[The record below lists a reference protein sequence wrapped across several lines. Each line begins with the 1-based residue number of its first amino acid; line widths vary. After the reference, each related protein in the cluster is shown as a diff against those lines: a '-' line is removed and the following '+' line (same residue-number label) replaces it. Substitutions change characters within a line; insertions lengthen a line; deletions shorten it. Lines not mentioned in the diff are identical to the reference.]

1 MEKNEQNYFH
11 NMTDPL
17 SFDFNTEYHLDLDE
31 KEYYKDMIKE
41 GDIIKKDDYFSSVP
55 MNDNSQQKDFIQNI
69 NQINIQTSTTSRV
82 LDYKMNENKEPN
94 DKKAKKN
101 LFIAKKKKKRGKK
114 PTKTKRIH
122 SKDTIDL
129 VEDKLQVNFINYL
142 VDLGNDMI
150 KSSNNLNTSEKFLK
164 IKYEE
169 KKKSYKPKD
178 IRKLLYNDIFK
189 LTISNT
195 NKKELIKGKTNE
207 KMYEIICKELPILKE
222 IFDLRY
228 SYIFQNYYLKNLREF
243 NLNGLDIKLSEETKT
258 YNDLL
263 QKDQNYN
270 IKNVFEKVINRYYQY
285 KSSKNDAEQFVY
297 IYKIKSKGLY
307 IIIYNEFYS

>member
-11 NMTDPL
+11 NMTDSY
-17 SFDFNTEYHLDLDE
+17 SFDFNIENYLDLDE
-31 KEYYKDMIKE
+31 KENDTDIVKE
-41 GDIIKKDDYFSSVP
+41 KYLNKKDDYFSSVP
-55 MNDNSQQKDFIQNI
+55 MNDNSQQKDFITNI
-69 NQINIQTSTTSRV
+69 NQINIKTSITSRV
-82 LDYKMNENKEPN
+82 PDYKVNENKEPN

-101 LFIAKKKKKRGKK
+101 LFIAMKKKKRGKK

-129 VEDKLQVNFINYL
+129 VEDKLQVNYINYL

-195 NKKELIKGKTNE
+195 NKKKLIKGKTNE

-270 IKNVFEKVINRYYQY
+270 IKNVFEKVINRFYCY
-285 KSSKNDAEQFVY
+285 KSSKNEAE
-297 IYKIKSKGLY
+297 
-307 IIIYNEFYS
+307 

>member
-11 NMTDPL
+11 NMTDSY
-17 SFDFNTEYHLDLDE
+17 SFDFNIENYLDLDE

-55 MNDNSQQKDFIQNI
+55 MNDNSQQKDFITNI
-69 NQINIQTSTTSRV
+69 NQINIKTSITSRV
-82 LDYKMNENKEPN
+82 PDYKVNENKEPN

-101 LFIAKKKKKRGKK
+101 LFLVFKKKKRGKK

-129 VEDKLQVNFINYL
+129 VKDKLQVNFINYL

-164 IKYEE
+164 IKYKE
-169 KKKSYKPKD
+169 KKKSYKPED

-195 NKKELIKGKTNE
+195 NKKRLIKGKTNE

-263 QKDQNYN
+263 QKDHNYN
-270 IKNVFEKVINRYYQY
+270 IKNVFEKVINR
-285 KSSKNDAEQFVY
+285 
-297 IYKIKSKGLY
+297 
-307 IIIYNEFYS
+307 FY

>member
-55 MNDNSQQKDFIQNI
+55 MNDNSQQKDFITNI
-69 NQINIQTSTTSRV
+69 NQINIKTSITSRV
-82 LDYKMNENKEPN
+82 PDYKVNENKEPN

-101 LFIAKKKKKRGKK
+101 LFLVFKKKKRGKK

-129 VEDKLQVNFINYL
+129 VEDKLQVNYINYL

-263 QKDQNYN
+263 QKDHNYN
-270 IKNVFEKVINRYYQY
+270 IQNVFEKVINR
-285 KSSKNDAEQFVY
+285 
-297 IYKIKSKGLY
+297 
-307 IIIYNEFYS
+307 FY

>member
-55 MNDNSQQKDFIQNI
+55 MNDNSQQKDFITNI
-69 NQINIQTSTTSRV
+69 NQINIKTSITSRV
-82 LDYKMNENKEPN
+82 PDYKVNENKEPN

-101 LFIAKKKKKRGKK
+101 LFLVFKKKKRGKK
-114 PTKTKRIH
+114 PTKTKRLH

-222 IFDLRY
+222 IFDLKY

-263 QKDQNYN
+263 QKDHNYN
-270 IKNVFEKVINRYYQY
+270 IQNVFEKVINR
-285 KSSKNDAEQFVY
+285 
-297 IYKIKSKGLY
+297 
-307 IIIYNEFYS
+307 FY

>member
-11 NMTDPL
+11 NMTDSL

-55 MNDNSQQKDFIQNI
+55 MNDNSQQKDFITNI
-69 NQINIQTSTTSRV
+69 NQINIKTSITSRV
-82 LDYKMNENKEPN
+82 PDYKVNENKEPN

-101 LFIAKKKKKRGKK
+101 LFLVFKKKKRGKK

-129 VEDKLQVNFINYL
+129 VEDKLQVNYINYL

-270 IKNVFEKVINRYYQY
+270 IKNVFEKVINRYY
-285 KSSKNDAEQFVY
+285 
-297 IYKIKSKGLY
+297 
-307 IIIYNEFYS
+307 

>member
-17 SFDFNTEYHLDLDE
+17 SFDFNTEYHFDLDE

-55 MNDNSQQKDFIQNI
+55 MNDNSQQKDFITNI
-69 NQINIQTSTTSRV
+69 NQINIKTSITSRV
-82 LDYKMNENKEPN
+82 PDYKVNENKEPN

-101 LFIAKKKKKRGKK
+101 LFIAMKKKKRGKK

-195 NKKELIKGKTNE
+195 NKKKLIKGKTNE

-222 IFDLRY
+222 IFDLKY

-270 IKNVFEKVINRYYQY
+270 IKNVFEKVINRYY
-285 KSSKNDAEQFVY
+285 
-297 IYKIKSKGLY
+297 
-307 IIIYNEFYS
+307 

>member
-11 NMTDPL
+11 NMTDSY
-17 SFDFNTEYHLDLDE
+17 SFDFNIENYLDLDE
-31 KEYYKDMIKE
+31 KENDTDIVKE
-41 GDIIKKDDYFSSVP
+41 KYLNKKDDYFSSVP
-55 MNDNSQQKDFIQNI
+55 MNDNSQQKDFITNI
-69 NQINIQTSTTSRV
+69 NQINIKTSITSRV
-82 LDYKMNENKEPN
+82 PDYKVNENKEPN

-101 LFIAKKKKKRGKK
+101 LFLVFKKKKRGKK

-129 VEDKLQVNFINYL
+129 VEDKLQVNYINYL

-263 QKDQNYN
+263 QKDHNYN
-270 IKNVFEKVINRYYQY
+270 IKNVFEKVINR
-285 KSSKNDAEQFVY
+285 
-297 IYKIKSKGLY
+297 
-307 IIIYNEFYS
+307 FY

>member
-69 NQINIQTSTTSRV
+69 NQINIQTSITSRV
-82 LDYKMNENKEPN
+82 PDYKVNENKETN

-101 LFIAKKKKKRGKK
+101 LFVVLKKKKRGKK

-195 NKKELIKGKTNE
+195 NKKRLIKGKTNE

-222 IFDLRY
+222 IFDLKY

-263 QKDQNYN
+263 QKDHNYN
-270 IKNVFEKVINRYYQY
+270 IQNVFEKVINR
-285 KSSKNDAEQFVY
+285 
-297 IYKIKSKGLY
+297 
-307 IIIYNEFYS
+307 FY

>member
-41 GDIIKKDDYFSSVP
+41 GDIIKKDDDFSSVP

-101 LFIAKKKKKRGKK
+101 LFIAMKKKKRGKK

-195 NKKELIKGKTNE
+195 NKKRLIKGKTNE

-222 IFDLRY
+222 IFDLKY

-270 IKNVFEKVINRYYQY
+270 IKNVFEKVINRYY
-285 KSSKNDAEQFVY
+285 
-297 IYKIKSKGLY
+297 
-307 IIIYNEFYS
+307 

>member
-17 SFDFNTEYHLDLDE
+17 SFDFNTEYNLDLDE

-41 GDIIKKDDYFSSVP
+41 GDIIKKDDDFSSVP

-69 NQINIQTSTTSRV
+69 NQINIQTSITSRV
-82 LDYKMNENKEPN
+82 FDYKVNENKEPN

-101 LFIAKKKKKRGKK
+101 LFLVFKKKKRGKK

-129 VEDKLQVNFINYL
+129 VKDKLQVNFINYL

-195 NKKELIKGKTNE
+195 NKKRLIKGKTNE

-270 IKNVFEKVINRYYQY
+270 IKNVFEKVINRYY
-285 KSSKNDAEQFVY
+285 
-297 IYKIKSKGLY
+297 
-307 IIIYNEFYS
+307 

>member
-55 MNDNSQQKDFIQNI
+55 MNDNSQQKDFITNI
-69 NQINIQTSTTSRV
+69 NQINIKTSITSRV
-82 LDYKMNENKEPN
+82 PDYKVNENKEPN

-101 LFIAKKKKKRGKK
+101 LFLVFKKKKRGKK

-129 VEDKLQVNFINYL
+129 VEDKLQVNYINYL

-222 IFDLRY
+222 IFDLKY

-270 IKNVFEKVINRYYQY
+270 IKNVFEKVINRYY
-285 KSSKNDAEQFVY
+285 
-297 IYKIKSKGLY
+297 
-307 IIIYNEFYS
+307 

>member
-11 NMTDPL
+11 NMTDSY
-17 SFDFNTEYHLDLDE
+17 SFDFNIENYLDLDE
-31 KEYYKDMIKE
+31 KENDTDIVKE
-41 GDIIKKDDYFSSVP
+41 KYLNKKDDIFSSVP
-55 MNDNSQQKDFIQNI
+55 MNDNSQQKDFITNI
-69 NQINIQTSTTSRV
+69 NQINIKTSITSRV
-82 LDYKMNENKEPN
+82 PDYKVNENKEPN

-101 LFIAKKKKKRGKK
+101 LFLVFKKKKRGKK

-129 VEDKLQVNFINYL
+129 VKDKLQVNFINYL

-222 IFDLRY
+222 IFDLKY

-270 IKNVFEKVINRYYQY
+270 IKNVFEKVINRYY
-285 KSSKNDAEQFVY
+285 
-297 IYKIKSKGLY
+297 
-307 IIIYNEFYS
+307 

>member
-41 GDIIKKDDYFSSVP
+41 GDIIKKDDDFSSVP

-69 NQINIQTSTTSRV
+69 NQINIKTSITSRV
-82 LDYKMNENKEPN
+82 PDYKANENKEPN

-101 LFIAKKKKKRGKK
+101 LFIAMKKKKRGKK

-129 VEDKLQVNFINYL
+129 VENKLQVNYMNYL
-142 VDLGNDMI
+142 IDLGNDII

-195 NKKELIKGKTNE
+195 NKKKLIKGKTNE

-222 IFDLRY
+222 IFDLKY

-270 IKNVFEKVINRYYQY
+270 IKNVFEKVINRYY
-285 KSSKNDAEQFVY
+285 
-297 IYKIKSKGLY
+297 
-307 IIIYNEFYS
+307 

>member
-101 LFIAKKKKKRGKK
+101 LFIAMKKKKRGKK

-222 IFDLRY
+222 IFDLKY

-285 KSSKNDAEQFVY
+285 KSSKNDSEQFVY

-307 IIIYNEFYS
+307 IIIYNEFYF

>member
-55 MNDNSQQKDFIQNI
+55 MNDNSQQKDFITNI
-69 NQINIQTSTTSRV
+69 NQINIKTSITSRV
-82 LDYKMNENKEPN
+82 PDYKVNENKEPN

-101 LFIAKKKKKRGKK
+101 LFLVFKKKKRGKK

-195 NKKELIKGKTNE
+195 NKKKLIKGKTNE

-222 IFDLRY
+222 IFDLKY

-270 IKNVFEKVINRYYQY
+270 IKNVFEKVINRFYCY
-285 KSSKNDAEQFVY
+285 KSSKNEAE
-297 IYKIKSKGLY
+297 
-307 IIIYNEFYS
+307 

>member
-17 SFDFNTEYHLDLDE
+17 SFDFNIENYLDLDE
-31 KEYYKDMIKE
+31 NENDT
-41 GDIIKKDDYFSSVP
+41 DIVKGKYLNKKDDYFSSVP
-55 MNDNSQQKDFIQNI
+55 MNDNSQQKDFIPNI
-69 NQINIQTSTTSRV
+69 NQINIKTSITSRV
-82 LDYKMNENKEPN
+82 PDYKVNENKEPN

-101 LFIAKKKKKRGKK
+101 LFLVFKKKKRGKK

-195 NKKELIKGKTNE
+195 NKK
-207 KMYEIICKELPILKE
+207 
-222 IFDLRY
+222 
-228 SYIFQNYYLKNLREF
+228 
-243 NLNGLDIKLSEETKT
+243 KL
-258 YNDLL
+258 Y
-263 QKDQNYN
+263 
-270 IKNVFEKVINRYYQY
+270 
-285 KSSKNDAEQFVY
+285 
-297 IYKIKSKGLY
+297 
-307 IIIYNEFYS
+307 

>member
-41 GDIIKKDDYFSSVP
+41 GDIIKKDDDFSSVP

-101 LFIAKKKKKRGKK
+101 LFIAMKKKKRGKK

-207 KMYEIICKELPILKE
+207 KMYEIICKKLPILKE
-222 IFDLRY
+222 IFDLKY

-270 IKNVFEKVINRYYQY
+270 IKNVFEKVINRYY
-285 KSSKNDAEQFVY
+285 
-297 IYKIKSKGLY
+297 
-307 IIIYNEFYS
+307 

>member
-11 NMTDPL
+11 NMTDSL

-55 MNDNSQQKDFIQNI
+55 MNDNSQQKDFIQNL
-69 NQINIQTSTTSRV
+69 NQINIQTSITSRF

-101 LFIAKKKKKRGKK
+101 LFIATKKKKRGKK

-222 IFDLRY
+222 IFDLKY

-270 IKNVFEKVINRYYQY
+270 IKNVFEKVINRYY
-285 KSSKNDAEQFVY
+285 
-297 IYKIKSKGLY
+297 
-307 IIIYNEFYS
+307 

>member
-101 LFIAKKKKKRGKK
+101 LFIATKKKKRGKK

-195 NKKELIKGKTNE
+195 NKKKLIKGKTNE
-207 KMYEIICKELPILKE
+207 KMYEIICKELPLLKE

-270 IKNVFEKVINRYYQY
+270 IKNVFEKVINRYY
-285 KSSKNDAEQFVY
+285 
-297 IYKIKSKGLY
+297 
-307 IIIYNEFYS
+307 

>member
-55 MNDNSQQKDFIQNI
+55 MNDNSQQKDFITNI
-69 NQINIQTSTTSRV
+69 NQINIKTSITSRV
-82 LDYKMNENKEPN
+82 PDYKVNENKEPN

-101 LFIAKKKKKRGKK
+101 LFLVFKKKKRGKK

-129 VEDKLQVNFINYL
+129 VEDKLQVNYINYL

-222 IFDLRY
+222 IFDLKY

-270 IKNVFEKVINRYYQY
+270 IKNVFEKVINRYYCY
-285 KSSKNDAEQFVY
+285 KSSKNEAE
-297 IYKIKSKGLY
+297 
-307 IIIYNEFYS
+307 

>member
-11 NMTDPL
+11 NMTDSY

-55 MNDNSQQKDFIQNI
+55 MNDNSQQKDFITNI
-69 NQINIQTSTTSRV
+69 NQINIKTSITSRV
-82 LDYKMNENKEPN
+82 PDYKVNENKEPN

-101 LFIAKKKKKRGKK
+101 LFLVFKKKKRGKK

-243 NLNGLDIKLSEETKT
+243 NLNGLDIKLSEKTKT

-263 QKDQNYN
+263 QKDRNYN
-270 IKNVFEKVINRYYQY
+270 IKNVFEKVINRFYCY
-285 KSSKNDAEQFVY
+285 KSSKNEAE
-297 IYKIKSKGLY
+297 
-307 IIIYNEFYS
+307 

>member
-55 MNDNSQQKDFIQNI
+55 MNDNSQQKDFITNI
-69 NQINIQTSTTSRV
+69 NQINIKTSITSRV
-82 LDYKMNENKEPN
+82 PDYKVNENKEPN

-101 LFIAKKKKKRGKK
+101 LFLVFKKKKRGKK
-114 PTKTKRIH
+114 PTKTKRLH

-129 VEDKLQVNFINYL
+129 VEDKLQVNYINYL

-222 IFDLRY
+222 IFDLKY

-270 IKNVFEKVINRYYQY
+270 IKNVFEKVINRYY
-285 KSSKNDAEQFVY
+285 
-297 IYKIKSKGLY
+297 
-307 IIIYNEFYS
+307 

>member
-11 NMTDPL
+11 NMTDSY
-17 SFDFNTEYHLDLDE
+17 SFDFNIENYLDLDE
-31 KEYYKDMIKE
+31 KENDTDIVKE
-41 GDIIKKDDYFSSVP
+41 KYLNKKDDIFSSVP
-55 MNDNSQQKDFIQNI
+55 MNDNSQQKDFITNI
-69 NQINIQTSTTSRV
+69 NQINIKTSITSRV
-82 LDYKMNENKEPN
+82 PDYKANENKEPN

-101 LFIAKKKKKRGKK
+101 LFLVFKKKKRGKK

-129 VEDKLQVNFINYL
+129 VKDKLQVNFINYL

-164 IKYEE
+164 IKYKE
-169 KKKSYKPKD
+169 KKKSYKPED

-195 NKKELIKGKTNE
+195 NKKRLIKGKTNE

-222 IFDLRY
+222 IFDLKY

-270 IKNVFEKVINRYYQY
+270 IKNVFEKVINRYY
-285 KSSKNDAEQFVY
+285 
-297 IYKIKSKGLY
+297 
-307 IIIYNEFYS
+307 

>member
-1 MEKNEQNYFH
+1 MEKNEQNYLY
-11 NMTDPL
+11 NMTNSL

-101 LFIAKKKKKRGKK
+101 LFIAMKKKKRGKK

-129 VEDKLQVNFINYL
+129 VENKLQVNYMNYL
-142 VDLGNDMI
+142 IDLGNDII

-195 NKKELIKGKTNE
+195 NKKKLIKGKTNE

-270 IKNVFEKVINRYYQY
+270 IKNVFEKVINRFYCY
-285 KSSKNDAEQFVY
+285 KSSKNEAE
-297 IYKIKSKGLY
+297 
-307 IIIYNEFYS
+307 

>member
-101 LFIAKKKKKRGKK
+101 LFIAMKKKKRGKK

-195 NKKELIKGKTNE
+195 NKKKLIKGKTNE

-222 IFDLRY
+222 IFDLKY

-270 IKNVFEKVINRYYQY
+270 IKNVFEKVINRFYCY
-285 KSSKNDAEQFVY
+285 KSSKNEAE
-297 IYKIKSKGLY
+297 
-307 IIIYNEFYS
+307 

>member
-41 GDIIKKDDYFSSVP
+41 GDIIKKDDDFSSVP

-101 LFIAKKKKKRGKK
+101 LFIAMKKKKRGKK

-195 NKKELIKGKTNE
+195 NKKKLIKGKTNE

-270 IKNVFEKVINRYYQY
+270 IKNVFEKVINRFYCY
-285 KSSKNDAEQFVY
+285 KSSKNEAE
-297 IYKIKSKGLY
+297 
-307 IIIYNEFYS
+307 

>member
-1 MEKNEQNYFH
+1 MEKIEQNYFH
-11 NMTDPL
+11 NMTNSL
-17 SFDFNTEYHLDLDE
+17 SFDFNTEYYLDLDE

-55 MNDNSQQKDFIQNI
+55 MNDNSQQKDFIQII

-101 LFIAKKKKKRGKK
+101 LFIAMKKKKRGKK

-129 VEDKLQVNFINYL
+129 VEDKLQVNYINYL

-195 NKKELIKGKTNE
+195 NKKKLIKGKTNE

-222 IFDLRY
+222 IFDLKY

-270 IKNVFEKVINRYYQY
+270 IKNVFEKVINRFYCY
-285 KSSKNDAEQFVY
+285 KSSKNEAE
-297 IYKIKSKGLY
+297 
-307 IIIYNEFYS
+307 

>member
-41 GDIIKKDDYFSSVP
+41 GDIIKKDDDFSSVP

-101 LFIAKKKKKRGKK
+101 LFIAMKKKKRGKK

-195 NKKELIKGKTNE
+195 NKKRLIKGKTNE

-270 IKNVFEKVINRYYQY
+270 IKNVFEKVINRFYCY
-285 KSSKNDAEQFVY
+285 KSSKNEAE
-297 IYKIKSKGLY
+297 
-307 IIIYNEFYS
+307 

>member
-55 MNDNSQQKDFIQNI
+55 MNDNSQQKDFITNI
-69 NQINIQTSTTSRV
+69 NQINIKTSITSRV
-82 LDYKMNENKEPN
+82 PDYKVNENKEPN

-101 LFIAKKKKKRGKK
+101 LFLVFKKKKRGKK
-114 PTKTKRIH
+114 PTKTKRLH

-129 VEDKLQVNFINYL
+129 VKDKLQVNFINYL
-142 VDLGNDMI
+142 VNLGNDMI

-222 IFDLRY
+222 IFDLKY

-258 YNDLL
+258 YHDLL

-270 IKNVFEKVINRYYQY
+270 IKNVFEKVINRFYCY
-285 KSSKNDAEQFVY
+285 KSSKNEAE
-297 IYKIKSKGLY
+297 
-307 IIIYNEFYS
+307 

>member
-41 GDIIKKDDYFSSVP
+41 GDIIKKDDDFSSVP

-101 LFIAKKKKKRGKK
+101 LFIAMKKKKRGKK

-129 VEDKLQVNFINYL
+129 VENKLQVNYMNYL
-142 VDLGNDMI
+142 IDLGNDII

-195 NKKELIKGKTNE
+195 NKKKLIKGKTNE

-270 IKNVFEKVINRYYQY
+270 IKNVFEKVINRFYCY
-285 KSSKNDAEQFVY
+285 KSSKNEAE
-297 IYKIKSKGLY
+297 
-307 IIIYNEFYS
+307 

>member
-41 GDIIKKDDYFSSVP
+41 GDIIKKDDDFSSVP

-101 LFIAKKKKKRGKK
+101 LFIAMKKKKRGKK

-195 NKKELIKGKTNE
+195 NKKKLIKGKTNE

-270 IKNVFEKVINRYYQY
+270 IKNVFEKVINRYY
-285 KSSKNDAEQFVY
+285 
-297 IYKIKSKGLY
+297 
-307 IIIYNEFYS
+307 

>member
-11 NMTDPL
+11 NMTDSF
-17 SFDFNTEYHLDLDE
+17 SFDFNIENYLDLDE
-31 KEYYKDMIKE
+31 KENDTDIVKE
-41 GDIIKKDDYFSSVP
+41 KYLNKKDDYFSSVP
-55 MNDNSQQKDFIQNI
+55 MNDNSQKKDFITNI
-69 NQINIQTSTTSRV
+69 NQINIKTSITSRV
-82 LDYKMNENKEPN
+82 PDYKVNENKEPN

-101 LFIAKKKKKRGKK
+101 LFLVFKKKKRGKK
-114 PTKTKRIH
+114 PTKTKRLH

-195 NKKELIKGKTNE
+195 NKKKLIKGKTNE

-258 YNDLL
+258 YSDLL
-263 QKDQNYN
+263 QKDHNYN
-270 IKNVFEKVINRYYQY
+270 IQNVFEKVINRYY
-285 KSSKNDAEQFVY
+285 
-297 IYKIKSKGLY
+297 
-307 IIIYNEFYS
+307 

>member
-55 MNDNSQQKDFIQNI
+55 MNDNSQQKDFIQNL
-69 NQINIQTSTTSRV
+69 NQINIQTSITSRF

-101 LFIAKKKKKRGKK
+101 LFIATKKKKRGKK

-129 VEDKLQVNFINYL
+129 VEDKLQVNYINYL

-222 IFDLRY
+222 IFDLKY

-270 IKNVFEKVINRYYQY
+270 IKNVFEKVINRYY
-285 KSSKNDAEQFVY
+285 
-297 IYKIKSKGLY
+297 
-307 IIIYNEFYS
+307 

>member
-11 NMTDPL
+11 NMPDSL
-17 SFDFNTEYHLDLDE
+17 SFDFNFENYLDLDE
-31 KEYYKDMIKE
+31 KENDTDIVKE
-41 GDIIKKDDYFSSVP
+41 KYLNKKDDYFSSVP
-55 MNDNSQQKDFIQNI
+55 MNDNSQQKDFITNI
-69 NQINIQTSTTSRV
+69 NQINIKTSITSRV
-82 LDYKMNENKEPN
+82 PDYKVNENKEPN

-101 LFIAKKKKKRGKK
+101 LFLVFKKKKRGKK

-207 KMYEIICKELPILKE
+207 KMYEIICKELPLLKE

-228 SYIFQNYYLKNLREF
+228 SYIFQNYYLKNIREF

-270 IKNVFEKVINRYYQY
+270 IKNVFEKVINRYY
-285 KSSKNDAEQFVY
+285 
-297 IYKIKSKGLY
+297 
-307 IIIYNEFYS
+307 

>member
-11 NMTDPL
+11 NMTYSY
-17 SFDFNTEYHLDLDE
+17 SFDFNIGNYLDLDE
-31 KEYYKDMIKE
+31 KENDTDIVKE
-41 GDIIKKDDYFSSVP
+41 KYLNKKDDYFSSVP
-55 MNDNSQQKDFIQNI
+55 MNDNSQQKDFITNI
-69 NQINIQTSTTSRV
+69 NQINIKTSITSRV
-82 LDYKMNENKEPN
+82 PDYKVNENKEPN

-101 LFIAKKKKKRGKK
+101 LFLVFKKKKRGKK

-129 VEDKLQVNFINYL
+129 VKDKLQVNYINYL

-178 IRKLLYNDIFK
+178 IRELLYNDIFK

-270 IKNVFEKVINRYYQY
+270 IKNVFEKVINRYY
-285 KSSKNDAEQFVY
+285 
-297 IYKIKSKGLY
+297 
-307 IIIYNEFYS
+307 

>member
-41 GDIIKKDDYFSSVP
+41 GDIIKKDDDFSSVP

-101 LFIAKKKKKRGKK
+101 LFLVFKKKKRGKK

-129 VEDKLQVNFINYL
+129 VKDKLQVNFINYL

-270 IKNVFEKVINRYYQY
+270 IKNVFEKVINRYY
-285 KSSKNDAEQFVY
+285 
-297 IYKIKSKGLY
+297 
-307 IIIYNEFYS
+307 

>member
-11 NMTDPL
+11 NMTDSL
-17 SFDFNTEYHLDLDE
+17 SFDFNIENYLDLDE
-31 KEYYKDMIKE
+31 KENDTDIVKE
-41 GDIIKKDDYFSSVP
+41 KYLNKKDDYFSSVP
-55 MNDNSQQKDFIQNI
+55 MNDNSQQKDFITNI
-69 NQINIQTSTTSRV
+69 NQINIKTSITSRV
-82 LDYKMNENKEPN
+82 PDYKVNENKEPN

-101 LFIAKKKKKRGKK
+101 LFIAMKKKKRGKK

-129 VEDKLQVNFINYL
+129 VENKLQVNYMNYL
-142 VDLGNDMI
+142 IDLGNDII

-222 IFDLRY
+222 IFDLKY

-263 QKDQNYN
+263 QKDHNYN
-270 IKNVFEKVINRYYQY
+270 IQNVFEKVINRYY
-285 KSSKNDAEQFVY
+285 
-297 IYKIKSKGLY
+297 
-307 IIIYNEFYS
+307 